1 LGFEYQNK
9 LGKSEM
15 QGVSIGI
22 PVNKTGEFD
31 LLRQQKVAEKYD
43 KIYEFKENMIQHIRD
58 LSDIVIV
65 VSD

>member
-1 LGFEYQNK
+1 
-9 LGKSEM
+9 M